1 MAMHRS
7 SVSRRGSKNES
18 ENDEEESENNGYIQ
32 MLVKP
37 MEQSHYG
44 FLLNWVGLSGSN
56 LSAQQVRV
64 VYGVALVLTVMC
76 VYQVLQCDIGQL
88 FYRLCILIV
97 PMFCIVNA
105 FYWLS
110 LVFRKS
116 WSNTSLYLLFSSCY
130 VGEIAAQ
137 VMLVR
142 KNTGVSGEPDDVS
155 SMYIMQPSVVLAVL
169 IAISFASLFSSLET
183 LQSAAVILL
192 VSFTRF
198 LACTSLVDLPQGL
211 RPFVAY
217 SCGFCGI
224 IVSKYLETVFKTT
237 ISNNMTQDGKIPVI
251 KRRRS
256 SSSAHGFSAH
266 KSIRRT
272 SLPALIQKPQ
282 VY

>member
-1 MAMHRS
+1 
-7 SVSRRGSKNES
+7 
-18 ENDEEESENNGYIQ
+18 

-37 MEQSHYG
+37 MEQSNYG

-64 VYGVALVLTVMC
+64 VYGVGLLLTVMC

-88 FYRLCILIV
+88 FYRLCSLIV

-110 LVFRKS
+110 LVFRKC

-142 KNTGVSGEPDDVS
+142 KNTGVTGEQDDVS

-198 LACTSLVDLPQGL
+198 LACTSLVDLPQSL

-256 SSSAHGFSAH
+256 SSSAHGFPAH

-282 VY
+282 VRIHSFIIIVIEPKRRNIHSSYLLYSRLQPSS